1 MPKTYNLS
9 CSPAAVSFSV
19 SRLDEQVF
27 QVILDRVYPQ
37 RSPFEEIS
45 NIAELMRDSAR
56 TILLRR
62 IIFWANSEKPR
73 SAPREALFEEVMAA
87 LSHLERDLAA
97 FTCAY
102 STSCNRTIS
111 VHGQEMPMAISGSGT
126 LASIRLPGDDSHWY
140 ILQCG
145 VARCE
150 LQKLATDQSRKTRL
164 VDVIDLR
171 GEKSLATGNF
181 GIIKLKRRSIKT
193 DVPDSLRRLA
203 EFLRQA
209 SGETVQIAWSD

>member
-1 MPKTYNLS
+1 
-9 CSPAAVSFSV
+9 
-19 SRLDEQVF
+19 
-27 QVILDRVYPQ
+27 
-37 RSPFEEIS
+37 
-45 NIAELMRDSAR
+45 
-56 TILLRR
+56 
-62 IIFWANSEKPR
+62 
-73 SAPREALFEEVMAA
+73 MAA

-102 STSCNRTIS
+102 SMSCNTTIS
-111 VHGQEMPMAISGSGT
+111 ANGQEMPLAASGSGP
-126 LASIRLPGDDSHWY
+126 LAGIRLEGDDSHWY

-164 VDVIDLR
+164 IDVIDLR
-171 GEKSLATGNF
+171 REKSLATLNL
-181 GIIKLKRRSIKT
+181 GIIKLKRRRIKT

-209 SGETVQIAWSD
+209 NGDAVQIAWSDERS